1 MTWRCNYKIK
11 WTIKLHFLFPI
22 PDCHFFFSIFC
33 MLFKISALCKKFILF
48 SLFFLFLLFDIAVTE
63 SQKKGPV
70 FQKFHLY
77 VLESFDYMKEAG
89 LFESDKLEASSFL
102 FWILTSPSLQKR
114 KTLCYLFV
122 YFVTMYI
129 SEWTLQT
136 KKVNMLKLGTSIC

>member
-1 MTWRCNYKIK
+1 MNDKAAFSLPNSW
-11 WTIKLHFLFPI
+11 LS
-22 PDCHFFFSIFC
+22 FFFSIFC
-33 MLFKISALCKKFILF
+33 MLFKMSALCKKFILF